1 MRNVV
6 NLALLVATS
15 ALMAAPP
22 AAAQPAERP
31 AAVAPSAST
40 DRSSEL
46 PASTPP
52 VAASGAVAAPPAPR
66 VPPLPLD
73 QGWNSNWGFLL
84 SLNNIF
90 QNGSFLTTYGGMGA
104 AGYYAFKPDL
114 MLRLGVT
121 LWRNSSPLFIQE
133 QTRETAGE
141 KLATYTVGNGAS
153 GLGFNGRG
161 DLLWRLSPK
170 AVAPYLGAGL
180 FLDSTHSRQTRDDEV
195 SVVDQITRFRSR
207 DTIIALGARGMGGA
221 EWRLHPNF
229 ALFAEYELSVSFLTW
244 TSSSSST
251 TVENSEGGVRTV
263 TRTASNSARTSW
275 LTWGNTLAQGASLGL
290 IVLF

>member
-15 ALMAAPP
+15 ALVAVP
-22 AAAQPAERP
+22 AAVAQPAERP
-31 AAVAPSAST
+31 ASVAAPAST
-40 DRSSEL
+40 DRSSEEQ
-46 PASTPP
+46 ASTPP
-52 VAASGAVAAPPAPR
+52 ATAGGSAVLPSAR

-90 QNGSFLTTYGGMGA
+90 QNGGFLTTYGGMGA
-104 AGYYAFKPDL
+104 AGYYAFRPDL
-114 MLRLGVT
+114 LLRLGVT
-121 LWRNSSPLFIQE
+121 LWRNSNPSAIQE

-141 KLATYTVGNGAS
+141 KLATYTVGTGGSN
-153 GLGFNGRG
+153 LGFNGRG
-161 DLLWRLSPK
+161 DLLWRLTPK

-180 FLDSTHSRQTRDDEV
+180 FLNSTHSRQTRDDDI

-207 DTIIALGARGMGGA
+207 DTTIALGARGMGGA

-229 ALFAEYELSVSFLTW
+229 ALFAEYELSVSFMSW

-263 TRTASNSARTSW
+263 NRSASNSARTSW